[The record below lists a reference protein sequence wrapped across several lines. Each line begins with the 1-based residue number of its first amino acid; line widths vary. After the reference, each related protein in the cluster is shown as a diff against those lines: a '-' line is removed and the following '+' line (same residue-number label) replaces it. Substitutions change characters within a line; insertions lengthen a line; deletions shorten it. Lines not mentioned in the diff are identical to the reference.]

1 VTGLSIER
9 LGAMVRGP
17 AGSEVHIRVAREN
30 QPEPVDFTIKRAKI
44 TLPDV
49 SWHMLPGTAIAH
61 VAILEFG
68 QPADE
73 QLKDALR
80 EAQAQGAKGL
90 ILDVRGNPGGLKDQA
105 VAVTSEFL
113 AEGNVFIEQDAD
125 GHQTP
130 VPVTAGGTA
139 LDIPVV
145 VLIDTGTASSA

>member
-1 VTGLSIER
+1 
-9 LGAMVRGP
+9 
-17 AGSEVHIRVAREN
+17 
-30 QPEPVDFTIKRAKI
+30 KI

-145 VLIDTGTASSA
+145 VLIDTGTASSAEIFAGALQDHKRGELVGTKTFGTGTVLRPYLLKDRSAVLL